1 MYAPL
6 VCKNRPVDV
15 QGAGD
20 SDPSGSPASSS
31 ITCTSAPHVIPLHE
45 LFDVTRR
52 KTRQVVW
59 SLTRR
64 FVRRGWLIREAGVT
78 AVVVE
83 NPRLRG
89 SFLVELRQLRGASD
103 VSRWAAQSR
112 QRQCRGP
119 ETARHSTG
127 LCGFLCTVLQYRPRH
142 AAIGQIH
149 QWWVN

>member
-1 MYAPL
+1 M
-6 VCKNRPVDV
+6 CKNRPVDV

-45 LFDVTRR
+45 LVDVTRRGPAPTNSVECR
-52 KTRQVVW
+52 KTRQVIW

-89 SFLVELRQLRGASD
+89 SIWWSCVSCEERVTSLAEQLRAGSD
-103 VSRWAAQSR
+103 NAEALRLRDTALVSVAFRTRCYSI
-112 QRQCRGP
+112 
-119 ETARHSTG
+119 G
-127 LCGFLCTVLQYRPRH
+127 LSMRL
-142 AAIGQIH
+142 
-149 QWWVN
+149 